1 MPVGTSALREGVSR
15 RVAKAIEPHV
25 TYGPPPLPCEQIDA
39 AADAA
44 VGALQE
50 ELAIAFLMADPDR
63 VIDVMAH
70 GISGHNGL
78 PGAVDMDRAARAFEA
93 FRCLASAHLN
103 DSHGFECPTCGDR
116 SGIDLDAIG
125 HMLASVGLNDS
136 RRVVERVRELVERA
150 KGKEYLRSIFV
161 VVDIDDKPREVAI
174 HAGRALELQRAGA
187 GKSVLTMEVDRHL
200 GPGEALPSTSC
211 PEKPVGAPLLGWLS
225 DELWAIARTDPEG
238 GEKFTALL
246 AKHWPLAEEEG
257 KCR

>member
-1 MPVGTSALREGVSR
+1 MSGETSIQREAVSR

-25 TYGPPPLPCEQIDA
+25 TYGPPPLPCEQINA

-44 VGALQE
+44 IGELQG
-50 ELAIAFLMADPDR
+50 ELVIAFLLSDKDR
-63 VIDVMAH
+63 VIDAMAR
-70 GISGHNGL
+70 GIAGHKGI
-78 PGAVDMDRAARAFEA
+78 PDAIDMDRAARAFEA
-93 FRCLASAHLN
+93 FRDLASAHLS

-136 RRVVERVRELVERA
+136 RHVVERVRELAERA
-150 KGKEYLRSIFV
+150 KSKEYLRSIFV
-161 VVDIDDKPREVAI
+161 VVDIDDKPCEVAI
-174 HAGRALELQRAGA
+174 HPGRALELQRAGA

-200 GPGEALPSTSC
+200 GPGETLPETTW
-211 PEKPVGAPLLGWLS
+211 PEKPDGAPLLGWLS

-246 AKHWPLAEEEG
+246 AKHWPMADEEEN
-257 KCR
+257 